1 MEKKVISVHA
11 VTIHIYTIIIAVL
24 VLIMLAMGAKYI
36 HLKLAT
42 DRFMQATIWHN
53 MQNQQNS
60 NVSDYGAL
68 VAATIT
74 NMSLLSTPDVLQ
86 KYVDASSKAVH
97 RDIVVL
103 DTHTKILAD
112 TIPTNRG
119 SAYSYDKEQA
129 IAMTLKDGIMRDFV
143 ETSPDYPQGLVEV
156 VVPIK
161 DASSNILGA
170 ILVSGTTIAK

>member
-36 HLKLAT
+36 HLKLST

-60 NVSDYGAL
+60 SVSDYGML
-68 VAATIT
+68 VATTIT
-74 NMSLLSTPDVLQ
+74 NMSLLTTPDALQ
-86 KYVDASSKAVH
+86 KYVDAASKAVH
-97 RDIVVL
+97 RDIVVM
-103 DTHTKILAD
+103 DTHEKILAD
-112 TIPTNRG
+112 TIATNRG
-119 SAYSYDKEQA
+119 SAYSYDKGQS
-129 IAMTLKDGIMRDFV
+129 ITMSLKDGIMRDFV

-161 DASSNILGA
+161 DASNNVLGVV
-170 ILVSGTTIAK
+170 LVSGTTIAK